1 MSDLYIKDFD
11 DKKPLVSVCISTWKR
26 RDALEKLFDSL
37 LIQEYPN
44 IELCVVDN
52 ASMDGTFQLIHD
64 YHTLFSKRGI
74 TVLYESMPEP
84 HPNAIHTIN
93 RALDMGTGEYKM
105 IVDDDAYFD
114 GPFVISNLVETMNTN
129 VNAAIVGAYVRGL
142 DGKYQ
147 MPVRSVT
154 GEYLTDAEIQN
165 MGVFNYFEFHGACA
179 LFRSRILAMYGGYDE
194 SFKIY
199 MNELDLAL
207 RFVAR
212 GYEVLINSNA
222 RVTHTGVGDIN
233 ACNGRAKYFVR
244 NYNTCIL
251 RNFRGWLRWKAF
263 FLHTFMSCGFYIE
276 RILTYKI
283 CKRHMV
289 FPLIYSFIG
298 PLLSNFWYGIRNP
311 PRHHE
316 DPDYLTIIEQSFYNG
331 FKRCIEDR
339 FTWIAFK
346 KGLNRGIR

>member
-1 MSDLYIKDFD
+1 MSDLYVKDFEN
-11 DKKPLVSVCISTWKR
+11 KKPLVSVCISTWKR
-26 RDALEKLFDSL
+26 KEALKKLFDSI
-37 LIQEYPN
+37 LIQDYQS

-52 ASMDGTFQLIHD
+52 ASMDGTFKLIHD
-64 YHTLFSKRGI
+64 YNALFNKRGI
-74 TVLYESMPEP
+74 AVLYELMPTP
-84 HPNAIHTIN
+84 HPNAIYTIN

-114 GPFVISNLVETMNTN
+114 DQFVISNLVETMNTN
-129 VNAAIVGAYVRGL
+129 LKAAIVGAYVRGL

-154 GEYLTDAEIQN
+154 GEYLTDDEIQN
-165 MGVFNYFEFHGACA
+165 MGTFNYFEFHGACA
-179 LFRSRILAMYGGYDE
+179 LFRSRILAMYGGYDK

-207 RFVAR
+207 RFIAR
-212 GYEVLINSNA
+212 GCEVLINSNA

-276 RILTYKI
+276 RILCYNICPKYK
-283 CKRHMV
+283 V
-289 FPLIYSFIG
+289 LPLLWSFISMIFTNI
-298 PLLSNFWYGIRNP
+298 LDGICMYKRTFD
-311 PRHHE
+311 
-316 DPDYLTIIEQSFYNG
+316 DPDYQDIVEQSFYNG
-331 FKRCIEDR
+331 FKKCIHDR
-339 FTWIAFK
+339 FTWLTFK
-346 KGLNRGIR
+346 RGLNRGIR